1 MMKRKILMGLALL
14 MVVLLIS
21 GCSQPVMG
29 DTGSSDGAADPAAG
43 TSPKLDEAAAK
54 AMELEKQIGKINEI
68 ILMDLEG
75 KKVER
80 SFTAEE
86 LTAIQSDFNESYI
99 MDTMYIEMIAGMTM
113 TLILEDGREVFI
125 TSYGQ
130 PEFIVAR
137 LGDTSY
143 HLGCEGIGKILLG
156 EEQ

>member
-1 MMKRKILMGLALL
+1 MINRKSLIGLALL
-14 MVVLLIS
+14 MVVLLIG
-21 GCSQPVMG
+21 GCSQPVVG
-29 DTGSSDGAADPAAG
+29 DTGTSDGATDPAAG

-80 SFTAEE
+80 AFTADEMA
-86 LTAIQSDFNESYI
+86 AIQNDFNASYI

-113 TLILEDGREVFI
+113 TLILEDGQEVFI

-137 LGDTSY
+137 LGDTTY

-156 EEQ
+156 EKQ